1 MLISALLVA
10 LVMFVAKF
18 CDHTLGQPLIERPL
32 VCGAMVGFVLGDL
45 QQGIIIGASLELIF
59 LGTITIG
66 GSVPADLAVGSVLA
80 TAFTILTHA
89 EPAVAVALALPI
101 SLLAVFVYQVL
112 KLVYTALVEKYD
124 ALLDQGRDR
133 AALGLTLGMTL
144 FYGIPFAVIA
154 FFGVLFGTDVIRS
167 LVDNIP
173 STVMHGMTAVGGILP
188 ALGFA
193 ILLQALWNR
202 NIAAFFFIGFA
213 LAAYLSLPIMGIAI
227 IAGSVAVYLCF
238 NEFNQLK
245 LNKQQANSTNASAIS
260 VDDKDGFFND

>member
-1 MLISALLVA
+1 MLTSALLVA
-10 LVMFVAKF
+10 LVMFFAKTA
-18 CDHTLGQPLIERPL
+18 DHTLGQPLVERPL
-32 VCGAMVGFVLGDL
+32 ICGAMVGLVLGDF
-45 QQGIIIGASLELIF
+45 QQGIIIGATLELIF

-80 TAFTILTHA
+80 TAFTILTKA
-89 EPAVAVALALPI
+89 EPPVAVALALPI

-112 KLVYTALVEKYD
+112 KLVYTGLVEKYD
-124 ALLDQGRDR
+124 ALLEEGRIR
-133 AALGLTLGMTL
+133 AALGLVLGMTF
-144 FYGIPFAVIA
+144 FYGVPFAAIA

-167 LVDNIP
+167 LVESIP
-173 STVMHGMTAVGGILP
+173 DTVMRGMTAVGGVLP

-193 ILLQALWNR
+193 ILLKALWNR

-213 LAAYLSLPIMGIAI
+213 MTAYLKLPIIGIAI
-227 IAGSVAVYLCF
+227 IAASVAVYLCL

-245 LNKQQANSTNASAIS
+245 ANKQKAATTAPAS

>member
-1 MLISALLVA
+1 MLTSALLVA
-10 LVMFVAKF
+10 LVMYIAKF
-18 CDHTLGQPLIERPL
+18 CDHALGQPLIERPL
-32 VCGAMVGFVLGDL
+32 VCGAMVGLVLGDF

-80 TAFTILTHA
+80 TAFTLLTKA

-124 ALLDQGRDR
+124 ALLEEGRDR
-133 AALGLTLGMTL
+133 AALGLVTGMIL

-167 LVDNIP
+167 LVDSIP
-173 STVMHGMTAVGGILP
+173 HTVMRGMTVVGGILP

-193 ILLQALWNR
+193 ILLKALWNR
-202 NIAAFFFIGFA
+202 AIAAFFFIGFA
-213 LAAYLSLPIMGIAI
+213 LSAYLHLPIMGIAI
-227 IAGSVAVYLCF
+227 IAASVAVYLCF
-238 NEFNQLK
+238 SEFNQLK
-245 LNKQQANSTNASAIS
+245 FYKRNASVADS
-260 VDDKDGFFND
+260 VSIDDKDGFFND